1 MSHLVKINYNE
12 KGPEKSWLMFTITV
26 NGEGISIFY
35 ELSKTSKIIMGKNL
49 FSIRKK
55 VRNTGVSTET
65 LTPVWSHIWN
75 DSRTGMEF
83 TPNKN
88 FRTINVFG
96 YLQSIGVNKTTER
109 TDLYFF
115 SPYLRTASPYP
126 GIYW

>member
-1 MSHLVKINYNE
+1 
-12 KGPEKSWLMFTITV
+12 
-26 NGEGISIFY
+26 
-35 ELSKTSKIIMGKNL
+35 
-49 FSIRKK
+49 
-55 VRNTGVSTET
+55 
-65 LTPVWSHIWN
+65 
-75 DSRTGMEF
+75 MEF

-126 GIYW
+126 GIY